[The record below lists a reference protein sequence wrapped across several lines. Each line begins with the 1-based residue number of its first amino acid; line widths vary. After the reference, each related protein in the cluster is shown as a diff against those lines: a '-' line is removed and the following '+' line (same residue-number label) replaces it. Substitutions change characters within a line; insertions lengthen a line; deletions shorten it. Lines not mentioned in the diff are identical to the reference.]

1 MNKLKNAMKGI
12 VKYLRELSVVVG
24 GIVITFGI
32 SHLIEVNNNKK
43 DLNEYLLAVKLEL
56 QSNLEPLNR
65 AHDNYKLFA
74 GFEHYLQNNDWSNL
88 HADSVSYYSQ
98 SFFYHPTFVPQTS
111 AFEMFKSSG
120 LMRLLKD
127 KKKLQGLWHCYAN
140 LEATKE
146 INNSYN
152 QLKDRELD
160 KHSALSLISTQKFD
174 PQKLY
179 GFLSSGVAENYAN
192 IFESCIKEVET
203 MISQL
208 P

>member
-1 MNKLKNAMKGI
+1 MKSIG
-12 VKYLRELSVVVG
+12 KYLRELSVVVG
-24 GIVITFGI
+24 GILITFGI
-32 SHLIEVNNNKK
+32 SHLVEVNNNKK

-56 QSNLEPLNR
+56 QSNLKVLNI
-65 AHDNYKLFA
+65 ALDDYKLFA

-88 HADSVSYYSQ
+88 HADSVSYYSH
-98 SFFYHPTFVPQTS
+98 SFFYHPHFIPRTA

-120 LMRLLKD
+120 LMRLMKD
-127 KKKLQGLWHCYAN
+127 KEKMQNLWYCYVY
-140 LEATKE
+140 LEGAKDT
-146 INNSYN
+146 NNSYN

-192 IFESCIKEVET
+192 IFENCTKEVET